1 MSRVLIS
8 TNDFCDRGK
17 RQICAYGNGRAHA
30 YNHDQEGCQER
41 TSTNP
46 GQADQGSY
54 EKTKTY

>member
-46 GQADQGSY
+46 GQAD
-54 EKTKTY
+54 